1 MTVSISYNK
10 NQTNSN
16 KSISHVLFFSE
27 KINILSAKK
36 FVSKQE
42 YDLIYNLIKG
52 KDLKENFLTFDIN
65 SKKKNYLC

>member
-10 NQTNSN
+10 NRTNSN
-16 KSISHVLFFSE
+16 KSISHVLFFGE

-42 YDLIYNLIKG
+42 YDLTKLLEQQQSEYEKAAFG
-52 KDLKENFLTFDIN
+52 DGRT
-65 SKKKNYLC
+65 